1 LSNWRLSKRYAK
13 ALFGLGREADSFNK
27 YRRELEEFA
36 AFYRGNA
43 EFGQTITNPIFS
55 IEDRKKVLQ
64 AVLNRGD
71 FSVLIRN
78 FLGLLLDKNRIS
90 AIEAIT
96 VHYARLID
104 EISNIAHAEIVTA
117 RPLKQ
122 RTLDDVVRSFEGLM
136 SKKIKPHVKE
146 NPEIIGGVIVKIGD
160 TIFDGSV
167 TTQVEGLKK
176 SFKRG
181 YRD

>member
-13 ALFGLGREADSFNK
+13 ALFSLGREGDSFNK
-27 YRRELEEFA
+27 YGRELEKFT
-36 AFYRGNA
+36 AFYRENA
-43 EFGQTITNPIFS
+43 EFRKAITNPVFS
-55 IEDRKKVLQ
+55 IEDRRTLLQ
-64 AVLNRGD
+64 AVLNRSD

-78 FLGLLLDKNRIS
+78 FLRLLLDKNRIG

-96 VHYARLID
+96 THHSKLID
-104 EISNIAHAEIVTA
+104 ETSNIAHAEIVTA

-122 RTLDDVVRSFEGLM
+122 RTLDNVVKSLEGLT
-136 SKKIKPHVKE
+136 SKKIKPHLRE

-167 TTQVEGLKK
+167 RAQIEGLKE
-176 SFKRG
+176 SFKRSYQG
-181 YRD
+181 

>member
-13 ALFGLGREADSFNK
+13 ALFGLGHEADSFNK
-27 YRRELEEFA
+27 CRRELEEFA

-55 IEDRKKVLQ
+55 IEDRRKVLQ
-64 AVLNRGD
+64 AVLNRSG

-78 FLGLLLDKNRIS
+78 FLGLLLDKNRIG
-90 AIEAIT
+90 AVEAIT
-96 VHYARLID
+96 AHYAGLID

-122 RTLDDVVRSFEGLM
+122 RTLDNVVKSLEGLT
-136 SKKIKPHVKE
+136 SKKIKPHIKE

-167 TTQVEGLKK
+167 RTQVEGIKE
-176 SFKRG
+176 SFKRSHQG
-181 YRD
+181 

>member
-1 LSNWRLSKRYAK
+1 MSNWKLSKRYAK

-36 AFYRGNA
+36 AFYRENA
-43 EFGQTITNPIFS
+43 EFRQAITNPIFS
-55 IEDRKKVLQ
+55 IKDRKKLLQ
-64 AVLNRGD
+64 AVLNRSD
-71 FSVLIRN
+71 FSVLVRN

-96 VHYARLID
+96 VHYAKLTD
-104 EISNIAHAEIVTA
+104 ETSNIAHAEIITA

-122 RTLDDVVRSFEGLM
+122 KTLDDVVRSFEGLM
-136 SKKIKPHVKE
+136 SKKIKLHIKE
-146 NPEIIGGVIVKIGD
+146 NPKIIGGVVVKIGD

-167 TTQVEGLKK
+167 RTQIEGLKE
-176 SFKRG
+176 SFKRS
-181 YRD
+181 YQS

>member
-13 ALFGLGREADSFNK
+13 ALFSLEREDDSFKK

-36 AFYRGNA
+36 AFYGENE
-43 EFGQTITNPIFS
+43 EFRQAVTNPIFP
-55 IEDRKKVLQ
+55 IEDRRKLLQ
-64 AVLNRGD
+64 AVLNRSD

-78 FLGLLLDKNRIS
+78 FLRLLLDKNRIG

-96 VHYARLID
+96 THYAKLID
-104 EISNIAHAEIVTA
+104 ETSNIAHAEIVTA
-117 RPLKQ
+117 KPLKQ
-122 RTLDDVVRSFEGLM
+122 RTLSDVVKSFEGLT
-136 SKKIKPHVKE
+136 SKKIMPHVRE

-167 TTQVEGLKK
+167 RTQIEGIKE
-176 SFKRG
+176 SFKRSYLG
-181 YRD
+181 